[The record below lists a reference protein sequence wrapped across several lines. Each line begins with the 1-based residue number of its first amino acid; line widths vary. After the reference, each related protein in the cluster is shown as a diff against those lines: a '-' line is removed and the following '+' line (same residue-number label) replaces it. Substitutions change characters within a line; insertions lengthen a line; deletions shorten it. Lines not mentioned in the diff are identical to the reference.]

1 MDRSFI
7 YILVNNNLPSHI
19 FESKSLSCSVFPLLL
34 LPRVVIAT
42 QQLAS
47 KKKIILLS
55 KVVFACFVTW
65 MKYRYWLII
74 KKLSFYTKLL
84 HKILYNYITPNF
96 FKELYSA

>member
-1 MDRSFI
+1 MDKSFI

-47 KKKIILLS
+47 KKNDILVKGCICLFCYMGEIS
-55 KVVFACFVTW
+55 LLNF
-65 MKYRYWLII
+65 
-74 KKLSFYTKLL
+74 KKLSFL
-84 HKILYNYITPNF
+84 HKTF
-96 FKELYSA
+96 T

>member
-19 FESKSLSCSVFPLLL
+19 LESKSLSCSVFPLLL
-34 LPRVVIAT
+34 LARVVIAT

-47 KKKIILLS
+47 KKKKMILLS
-55 KVVFACFVTW
+55 KVVFACFVIW

-74 KKLSFYTKLL
+74 KKLSFL
-84 HKILYNYITPNF
+84 HKTF
-96 FKELYSA
+96 T